1 MLEPE
6 LRLVLEPTRLACG
19 GGWEELLFPSLRS
32 GFGVWR
38 PDRGLLRSNLA
49 FFPGTFFSLANLAW
63 RATREILWVLGE
75 LEPEAAEAAAGL
87 EADLEGCE
95 AGAEDGALA
104 LAVVVIRRPA
114 AVFRGTAAPAD
125 KGLEELEVI
134 VVLARVILGLEAV
147 LEEEE
152 EVDDLTLLAN
162 DEVVLTWDLTWSA
175 DLSLFEEAV

>member
-1 MLEPE
+1 M
-6 LRLVLEPTRLACG
+6 
-19 GGWEELLFPSLRS
+19 
-32 GFGVWR
+32 
-38 PDRGLLRSNLA
+38 
-49 FFPGTFFSLANLAW
+49 ANLAW

-75 LEPEAAEAAAGL
+75 LEPEAAEATADL
-87 EADLEGCE
+87 EADLEDCE
-95 AGAEDGALA
+95 AGAELGAFA

-125 KGLEELEVI
+125 KGLELEVI

-162 DEVVLTWDLTWSA
+162 DEVGLT
-175 DLSLFEEAV
+175 

>member
-1 MLEPE
+1 M
-6 LRLVLEPTRLACG
+6 LEPTRLACG
-19 GGWEELLFPSLRS
+19 GGRDELLLPSLRS

-38 PDRGLLRSNLA
+38 PEPKPDRGLLRSNLAGA

-75 LEPEAAEAAAGL
+75 LEPEAAEAAAGF

-114 AVFRGTAAPAD
+114 AVFRGIAAPAD
-125 KGLEELEVI
+125 KGLELEVI

-162 DEVVLTWDLTWSA
+162 DEVGLT
-175 DLSLFEEAV
+175 